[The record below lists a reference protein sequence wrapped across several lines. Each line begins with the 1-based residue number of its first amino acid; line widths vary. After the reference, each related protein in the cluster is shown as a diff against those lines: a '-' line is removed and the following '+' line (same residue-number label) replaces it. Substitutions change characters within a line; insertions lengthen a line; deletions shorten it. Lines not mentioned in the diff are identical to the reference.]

1 MYTFISLI
9 GIRLSYTMHDA
20 QVKQTPIKDQIWTY
34 ITLFN
39 IQHSSETVIL
49 HRCGYFKH
57 WKTASQFLLSH
68 SPITYGQIIC
78 TVVFTL
84 LHYSHVGEL
93 FQKHVLFPS

>member
-57 WKTASQFLLSH
+57 WKIASQFLSSH
-68 SPITYGQIIC
+68 NIRADYLHSRVYTSPL
-78 TVVFTL
+78 FTCR
-84 LHYSHVGEL
+84 
-93 FQKHVLFPS
+93 